1 MCPIKAANILT
12 WTEYDQIRAVCVE
25 NEGVTTEKLVEILG
39 LRFTEMQNAPTAKQ
53 ENIRFWCEL
62 YRSVQIPATTIPIPE
77 DIINE
82 IKALL
87 SAKFS
92 KEEIV
97 QKITSSRPAAGL
109 QEKMEDWLATIE
121 HDKMD
126 EDVAT
131 AECDMDEDSDD
142 GVSPGSSVS
151 HQPTTRLP
159 VCTCIMLIALC
170 PSFLPLC
177 QIGKTSDTN
186 SNITIPLSSLPR
198 FEQATEVCTYTW

>member
-1 MCPIKAANILT
+1 MLFLFILTNSPQLCPIKAANILT
-12 WTEYDQIRAVCVE
+12 WTEYDQIRAVCAE
-25 NEGVTTEKLVEILG
+25 NGGATTDQLVEILG
-39 LRFTEMQNAPTAKQ
+39 LRFTEMQNAPTAKR

-62 YRSVQIPATTIPIPE
+62 YRSVQIPTSVPIPE

-97 QKITSSRPAAGL
+97 QRITASRPAAGL
-109 QEKMEDWLATIE
+109 QEKMEHWLATIE

-126 EDVAT
+126 DDVVT
-131 AECDMDEDSDD
+131 SECDMEEDSDD

-151 HQPTTRLP
+151 HQPASRPP
-159 VCTCIMLIALC
+159 VCACVSLL
-170 PSFLPLC
+170 SPLF
-177 QIGKTSDTN
+177 S
-186 SNITIPLSSLPR
+186 LSSSDRKALRHQQQHHHPD
-198 FEQATEVCTYTW
+198 ELTAAV